1 MLYLIYAKWSTAAA
15 YVYVLFSFAGQN
27 ENNNSAQRAAAELAE
42 SEKKMSTA
50 QEKSMKK
57 G

>member
-1 MLYLIYAKWSTAAA
+1 MINGCCLCLRFI
-15 YVYVLFSFAGQN
+15 FICRQN

-42 SEKKMSTA
+42 SDEKMSMA